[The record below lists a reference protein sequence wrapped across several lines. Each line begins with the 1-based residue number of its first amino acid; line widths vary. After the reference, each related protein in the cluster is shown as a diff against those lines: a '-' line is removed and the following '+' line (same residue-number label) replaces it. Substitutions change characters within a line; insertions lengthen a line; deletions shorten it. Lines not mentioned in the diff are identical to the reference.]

1 MRRASLAPLLLM
13 AWGALAPFAAGVAHA
28 ETVTINGCANA
39 AWDAGTLTLRCGAIS
54 NPPVCS
60 FSPAA
65 PTTYAVGTQ
74 LTLTASCTNAPTY
87 AWSATVGALGTGA
100 CATAATCTDM
110 QASATSVTYHLVATN
125 ASGSTTLDAPV
136 TWIVGAAP
144 APLLQ
149 GASSRRVH
157 GAAGTFDLPLSLV
170 ATNPT
175 TEPRQGPVHNI
186 VFTFDKAV
194 ISAVAA
200 ITEGSA
206 SAGVPSF
213 SGNTVTVPMTGVAN
227 QQYVTV
233 ALSAVASADGGI
245 GGTGS
250 VRVGLLV
257 GDVTRNRV
265 VSIADLGLVE
275 AQLAQVVTGAN
286 FHLDVNASGTVSL
299 ADTGITSANL
309 TRALP
314 AP

>member
-1 MRRASLAPLLLM
+1 
-13 AWGALAPFAAGVAHA
+13 
-28 ETVTINGCANA
+28 
-39 AWDAGTLTLRCGAIS
+39 LTLSCGS
-54 NPPVCS
+54 L
-60 FSPAA
+60 
-65 PTTYAVGTQ
+65 PT
-74 LTLTASCTNAPTY
+74 P
-87 AWSATVGALGTGA
+87 
-100 CATAATCTDM
+100 
-110 QASATSVTYHLVATN
+110 
-125 ASGSTTLDAPV
+125 
-136 TWIVGAAP
+136 
-144 APLLQ
+144 PLLQ
-149 GASSRRVH
+149 AASSRRVH

-186 VFTFDKAV
+186 VFTFDKTV
-194 ISAVAA
+194 IAAVAA
-200 ITEGSA
+200 VTEGSA

-233 ALSAVASADGGI
+233 ALSAVTSVDGGI

-265 VSIADLGLVE
+265 VSVADLGQVE
-275 AQLAQVVTGAN
+275 AQLAQAATGAN